1 MITCDSRALYYQCSK
16 AMWCCID
23 IDPWFES
30 HLLSMWQ
37 SCVVLHWYWF
47 TWQRCYYTIK
57 VHNGCYVDATK
68 GMAYTIKVH
77 NCSHTT
83 WSVLRDSWV
92 ENHSHMC
99 VAGIRREEHGKGK
112 RELFCTCANSDITD
126 QYKREVGLRAG
137 SVILTIPP
145 PTGSGWVNICVSFA
159 SSRFVPIDEVFE
171 IVDL

>member
-1 MITCDSRALYYQCSK
+1 
-16 AMWCCID
+16 
-23 IDPWFES
+23 
-30 HLLSMWQ
+30 
-37 SCVVLHWYWF
+37 
-47 TWQRCYYTIK
+47 
-57 VHNGCYVDATK
+57 
-68 GMAYTIKVH
+68 MAYTIKVH

-112 RELFCTCANSDITD
+112 RELFCTCASSDITD

-159 SSRFVPIDEVFE
+159 SSKFVPIDEVFE
-171 IVDL
+171 VVDL

>member
-1 MITCDSRALYYQCSK
+1 MITCDSRAIYYQCSK

-37 SCVVLHWYWF
+37 SCVVLHRYWF
-47 TWQRCYYTIK
+47 TWQWCYYTIK

-112 RELFCTCANSDITD
+112 RELFCTCAKCDITD
-126 QYKREVGLRAG
+126 RYNREVGLWG
-137 SVILTIPP
+137 SSVILTI
-145 PTGSGWVNICVSFA
+145 IK
-159 SSRFVPIDEVFE
+159 
-171 IVDL
+171 

>member
-1 MITCDSRALYYQCSK
+1 
-16 AMWCCID
+16 
-23 IDPWFES
+23 
-30 HLLSMWQ
+30 
-37 SCVVLHWYWF
+37 
-47 TWQRCYYTIK
+47 
-57 VHNGCYVDATK
+57 
-68 GMAYTIKVH
+68 MAYTIKVH

-92 ENHSHMC
+92 EFHSHIC
-99 VAGIRREEHGKGK
+99 NAGSRREEHDKGK
-112 RELFCTCANSDITD
+112 RELFCTCASYDITD

-171 IVDL
+171 VVDL